1 MSSAFF
7 RWPKATAKPAP
18 IFAIA
23 SVTFLTICDSPSDI
37 GLIFSDG
44 TRIFSS
50 PFNANGL
57 WTGLSAIVL
66 HCGFSLLIGGLFA
79 LITLFFDYYV
89 PRPLTVASDLLHRL
103 MPSGHRF
110 IVT

>member
-79 LITLFFDYYV
+79 LITLFFDYYRSEE
-89 PRPLTVASDLLHRL
+89 PTSELQLLLRISFAVFSL
-103 MPSGHRF
+103 NP
-110 IVT
+110 